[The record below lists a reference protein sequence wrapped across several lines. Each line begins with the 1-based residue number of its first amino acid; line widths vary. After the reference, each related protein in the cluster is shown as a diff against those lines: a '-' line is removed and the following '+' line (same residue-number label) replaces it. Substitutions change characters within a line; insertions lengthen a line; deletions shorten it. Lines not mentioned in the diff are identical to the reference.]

1 MKKRYLASALIVG
14 ILLGGCRSNPQTE
27 PAEDVF
33 SIKQMNQELL
43 TASKTLLRSKSLY
56 FENDLEITGLGVTY
70 DGRPVSF
77 DGCYYFPAIEAMTGA
92 HVAIDWQEDSG
103 YTSAVATTLLESKK
117 NLPDMIN
124 PTGFG
129 VMDLADDG
137 LIVPLDDY
145 MDLMPD
151 IVAAVGEER
160 MDTWR
165 ATDGHIY
172 TIPSVSTIQGSFSM
186 MVRQDWLK
194 ALGMDTPETWED
206 WLNYWRGVRDHDLNG
221 NGDPTDEI
229 PVAFPQSADGERS
242 LTQLLNAFGIA
253 ASNDTQFCLLD
264 DGTYTMVYE
273 HPRYPEFLEAV
284 SGLYAEGIL
293 VEGYESFSY
302 ASIEQAMGD
311 NTLGSTMTF
320 AASGAKTEALRE
332 GGSKDALWLCV
343 KPVAGPHGDRLIQ
356 ERELISPTWC
366 ITAGAGER
374 GKVEDIVRFFN
385 WCFTEEGA
393 RLYNYGIE
401 GVSYSLQNGNPV
413 LNRDLVA
420 NGFSD
425 YRAVGINYEPFGGY
439 WLQDAY
445 MQCLFAGE
453 TKENLT
459 DIQTEIYNG
468 LFVTN
473 SDYFY
478 TQPLTMETEDY
489 VKYRTSLITEGVC
502 KLRDQAIRGEISLN
516 EFWSGYKEL
525 KENGLDKVI
534 SSGNTSYQNMMSG
547 GIGE

>member
-1 MKKRYLASALIVG
+1 
-14 ILLGGCRSNPQTE
+14 
-27 PAEDVF
+27 
-33 SIKQMNQELL
+33 
-43 TASKTLLRSKSLY
+43 
-56 FENDLEITGLGVTY
+56 
-70 DGRPVSF
+70 
-77 DGCYYFPAIEAMTGA
+77 
-92 HVAIDWQEDSG
+92 
-103 YTSAVATTLLESKK
+103 
-117 NLPDMIN
+117 
-124 PTGFG
+124 
-129 VMDLADDG
+129 
-137 LIVPLDDY
+137 
-145 MDLMPD
+145 
-151 IVAAVGEER
+151 
-160 MDTWR
+160 
-165 ATDGHIY
+165 
-172 TIPSVSTIQGSFSM
+172 M